1 MPIYVQN
8 TEFKPD
14 RINFPSSASDPSG
27 ASHELGDTYFNT
39 TDKEL
44 KIYKNIEGVG
54 MGFTSMF
61 STVSIGSGANP
72 FTLTLE
78 ASDNSR
84 LGDTT
89 SVQNTWWGTQSYP
102 TSFVTNIG
110 QQSYQGFYAFTA
122 GSAMYLTATLGGAA
136 GWGNC
141 RGRSITA
148 TFSIS
153 TGDRIVFFAGKP
165 TNQSGT
171 GQNLG
176 AAGGAS
182 CLMKYVGGSDSGDT
196 INGFTPL
203 IIAAGGSA
211 GAPGHGMQS
220 GSFGS
225 NYELSS
231 AAAPLSVT
239 TNNSN
244 STIASARN
252 AYQGWSSY
260 PSTSGW
266 GGTGRGKPNS
276 AQSGGCGWAGP
287 AVNENGNTYDGYN
300 STAAVA
306 LAYGALGCEKVNSNG
321 TDGGFGGG
329 GADYDQNYYG
339 AGGGGYWGGYESNG
353 ASTGDGSGSYF
364 YYTTG
369 SSGASNLAAPLSYVH
384 SSGTSVTDNGLWSGT
399 SSYTWANTN
408 NSQQIKGRVHLS
420 FT

>member
-1 MPIYVQN
+1 MPIYVSN
-8 TEFKPD
+8 TKFKPD
-14 RINFPSSASDPSG
+14 RIHFPSSASDPGG
-27 ASHELGDTYFNT
+27 ASHELGDMYFNT

-44 KIYKNIEGVG
+44 KIYKNRDGVG

-61 STVSIGSGANP
+61 TSVEDAASP
-72 FTLTLE
+72 FTLTLQS
-78 ASDNSR
+78 SDNSR
-84 LGDTT
+84 LGDNT
-89 SVQNTWWGTQSYP
+89 STQNIWWASQTYSSGM
-102 TSFVTNIG
+102 VTNIG

-122 GSAMYLTATLGGAA
+122 GSGMTLTATLGGAA

-148 TFSIS
+148 TFSVS
-153 TGDRIVFFAGKP
+153 TGDRLVFFAGKP
-165 TNQSGT
+165 TNKATT
-171 GQNLG
+171 GQTLG

-231 AAAPLSVT
+231 SAAALSVT
-239 TNNSN
+239 TGNSN
-244 STIASARN
+244 STIATARN
-252 AYQGWSSY
+252 AYQTWSSF

-266 GGTGRGKPNS
+266 GGGGRGRPNS

-287 AVNENGNTYDGYN
+287 AVNENGNTYDGVN
-300 STAAVA
+300 GTAAVA
-306 LAYGALGCEKVNSNG
+306 LAYGALGCEKANADG
-321 TDGGFGGG
+321 ADGGFGGG

-339 AGGGGYWGGYESNG
+339 SGGGGYWGGYESNG
-353 ASTGDGSGSYF
+353 ASSTDGGGSYF
-364 YYTTG
+364 YYTTSG
-369 SSGASNLAAPLSYVH
+369 SGASNLAAPLSYVH
-384 SSGTSVTDNGLWSGT
+384 SSGTNVTDNGLWSGT
-399 SSYTWANTN
+399 SSYNWANTN
-408 NSQQIKGRVHLS
+408 NNQQIKGRVYLS

>member
-8 TEFKPD
+8 TKFKPD
-14 RINFPSSASDPSG
+14 RINFHASASDPAGS
-27 ASHELGDTYFNT
+27 SHELGDTYFNT

-44 KIYKNIEGVG
+44 KVYKNIDGVG

-61 STVSIGSGANP
+61 SDVTGGASP
-72 FTLTLE
+72 FTLTLQ
-78 ASDNSR
+78 SSNNSR
-84 LGDTT
+84 LGDDSSTQ
-89 SVQNTWWGTQSYP
+89 STWWGTQTYNS
-102 TSFVTNIG
+102 SMCTNIG

-122 GSAMYLTATLGGAA
+122 GKAMTLTATLGGAA
-136 GWGNC
+136 GWGNV

-148 TFSIS
+148 TFTIS
-153 TGDRIVFFAGKP
+153 SGDRIVFFAGKP
-165 TNQSGT
+165 TNKTSSG
-171 GQNLG
+171 QQLG
-176 AAGGAS
+176 AGGGAS

-203 IIAAGGSA
+203 IIAAGGGG

-225 NYELSS
+225 NYELCSS
-231 AAAPLSVT
+231 AAALSVT
-239 TNNSN
+239 TGNSN
-244 STIASARN
+244 STIATARN
-252 AYQGWSSY
+252 GYQSWSSF

-266 GGTGRGKPNS
+266 GGCGRGRPNS

-287 AVNENGNTYDGYN
+287 SVVENGNTYDGIN
-300 STAAVA
+300 GTAAVA
-306 LAYGALGCEKVNSNG
+306 LAYGAMGCEKVNADG

-329 GADYDQNYYG
+329 GGDMDQNYYG

-353 ASTGDGSGSYF
+353 ASTQDGSGSYY

-369 SSGASNLAAPLSYVH
+369 SSGTSNLAAALSYVH

-399 SSYTWANTN
+399 SSYTFANTSN
-408 NSQQIKGRVHLS
+408 GQQIKGRVHLS